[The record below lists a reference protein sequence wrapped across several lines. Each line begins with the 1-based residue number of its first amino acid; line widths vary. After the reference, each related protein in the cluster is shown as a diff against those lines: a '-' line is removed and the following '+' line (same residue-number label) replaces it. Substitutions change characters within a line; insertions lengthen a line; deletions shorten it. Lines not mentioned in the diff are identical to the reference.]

1 MDLPETPPVRT
12 RNSAQSQE
20 LLQEPAILELLR
32 NKNEMTQSD
41 LGRALQLSPGRVSQ
55 VLVIM
60 EARGQVARHRRGKE
74 NWVSY
79 VHRPA
84 TAAPT
89 HVLMQERAP
98 YGVTSAIPEALQA
111 QMALSTDDAQT
122 LADRAE
128 MEAILARSEARGTAK
143 AMAHALHCLI
153 DFGMPEEQARSIL
166 QMPQQDKP
174 E

>member
-32 NKNEMTQSD
+32 NKNEMTQSE
-41 LGRALQLSPGRVSQ
+41 LGHALHLSPGRVSQ

-84 TAAPT
+84 TITPT

-98 YGVTSAIPEALQA
+98 YSVTPAIPQALQA
-111 QMALSTDDAQT
+111 RMALPTPDV

-128 MEAILARSEARGTAK
+128 MEAVLARSEARGAAK
-143 AMAHALHCLI
+143 AMAHALQCLI

-166 QMPQQDKP
+166 QMPQQDKA